1 MARFNVTIKETLKL
15 SVEVEADSFDEALN
29 TVIDEYQAGKHVL
42 TADNYVD
49 TEFDATEIGGLYR
62 VLKHYEDDME
72 LVFETSELLT
82 ALRTCIEEPLCRE
95 SGHAIS
101 VHNTEGSIFEI
112 NYHGSKEVNIDN
124 CATDEEF
131 ETIMAFFKNNF

>member
-1 MARFNVTIKETLKL
+1 MAKFKVTIKETLKL

-29 TVIDEYQAGKHVL
+29 KVIDEYHAGKHVL

-49 TEFDATEIGGLYR
+49 TEFEATEIDGLYR

-72 LVFETSELLT
+72 LVFETSDLLK
-82 ALRTCIEEPLCRE
+82 ALHTCIEEPLCRE

-112 NYHGSKEVNIDN
+112 NYCGFKEINIDY
-124 CATDEEF
+124 CATDEEL
-131 ETIMAFFKNNF
+131 ETIMTFFKNNF